1 MSDDDI
7 RLSQVLPALGLDYE
21 IPPKASTRIL
31 RDLATSAAFP
41 AYLDGQVWKVKPP
54 ALPLVAKAIGA
65 KKRSGSTVVAA

>member
-1 MSDDDI
+1 MSDDI
-7 RLSQVLPALGLDYE
+7 RLSQVLPAVGVDYE
-21 IPPKASTRIL
+21 LPPKTNTRIL

-65 KKRSGSTVVAA
+65 KKRSRSTAVAA

>member
-7 RLSQVLPALGLDYE
+7 RLSQVLPALSVDYE
-21 IPPKASTRIL
+21 LPSKTSTRIL

-65 KKRSGSTVVAA
+65 KKRSRSTAAAA